1 MINTV
6 SLKMYLFQ
14 VLMVFLLF
22 VILTFSSAL
31 LRYAPGSFYGLVIW
45 GWWWIWWW
53 WRWWHRHEV
62 RRYNLVISQC
72 IVRPKNVSSSY
83 FWAYPVSLWNPR
95 NHLVL
100 QNCNWHWWDDARW
113 DLLGPHYHPNTS
125 WNLKKYIW
133 LLKQMHKVGP
143 PSCRPTHPHVA
154 KISILENN

>member
-1 MINTV
+1 MNFCPKNFKLSSILGY
-6 SLKMYLFQ
+6 SEM
-14 VLMVFLLF
+14 VLLLF

-83 FWAYPVSLWNPR
+83 FWAYPVSLWDPCN
-95 NHLVL
+95 NIVL
-100 QNCNWHWWDDARW
+100 QKCDRHWWDGARW
-113 DLLGPHYHPNTS
+113 DLLGPHYQLS
-125 WNLKKYIW
+125 SKYI
-133 LLKQMHKVGP
+133 LKLKQIHFPSEINALGPAGP
-143 PSCRPTHPHVA
+143 PIHMWLKS
-154 KISILENN
+154 